1 MLNLSFSRYKS
12 IQVWNALWKAK
23 EPAGRLRKPLCSYQ
37 SGALPS
43 SIAPPLLPPSRCTLQ
58 NRGAAAYLMTTFC
71 TESSVS
77 QWTLSLFFFFF
88 FCADLPG
95 SVIFLWGMEVPLRH
109 FHARYLKVTFTSS
122 RIDKKREGPS
132 FHITTNDLPP
142 PPPTPSALPNTVICQ
157 CVPSAFPWLFDRGLR
172 VPTRV
177 I

>member
-23 EPAGRLRKPLCSYQ
+23 EHFRLARRSSLETPMF
-37 SGALPS
+37 LPEWYMA
-43 SIAPPLLPPSRCTLQ
+43 IFHLPPSCCTLQ
-58 NRGAAAYLMTTFC
+58 SRGAAAYLMTTFC
-71 TESSVS
+71 TENSGS
-77 QWTLSLFFFFF
+77 QWTLLSFFV
-88 FCADLPG
+88 CADLPG

-142 PPPTPSALPNTVICQ
+142 PPSPSALPNTVICQ
-157 CVPSAFPWLFDRGLR
+157 CVPSAFPWLFDRDLR